1 MAEKQTIEKL
11 EEQDFASEVG
21 KQESSQEI
29 ADAKLFQES
38 NNALQ
43 ERDEEL
49 LDPDSPDFE
58 QMYYDVAEEADDELD
73 SDNDYEEIQPLNIKK
88 TKTGKDVDQGMQF
101 RLVSSVAER
110 LCRREN
116 VAERIKAE
124 GSLVSSFVN
133 KLF

>member
-1 MAEKQTIEKL
+1 MKVDMAEKLAIEKL

-43 ERDEEL
+43 ELDEEL
-49 LDPDSPDFE
+49 LDQDSPDFE

-101 RLVSSVAER
+101 QLVSSVAER

-116 VAERIKAE
+116 Q
-124 GSLVSSFVN
+124 G
-133 KLF
+133 